1 MTNTHY
7 IAGNKTAE
15 NWQKFK
21 RELEN
26 QNSPAKWKEAF
37 EEYYLPRLE
46 LRFLNP
52 IKILQDNGTFQGE
65 GFSIMVILCSL
76 IEFIESTY
84 QGKTYR
90 FLQRGEILSAH
101 EYSSS
106 KNMFTDFLS
115 NREPF
120 RNSFDANLS
129 REFYSSIRCG
139 LLHEASTKNGWR
151 IWATSGNA
159 VIINSQEKILYR
171 NEFEI
176 AIRELINS
184 YGQELQ
190 ASALLQENFI
200 RKFSSL

>member
-1 MTNTHY
+1 
-7 IAGNKTAE
+7 
-15 NWQKFK
+15 
-21 RELEN
+21 
-26 QNSPAKWKEAF
+26 
-37 EEYYLPRLE
+37 
-46 LRFLNP
+46 
-52 IKILQDNGTFQGE
+52 
-65 GFSIMVILCSL
+65 MVILCSL

-101 EYSSS
+101 EYCSS

-120 RNSFDANLS
+120 RNSFDAKLS

-151 IWATSGNA
+151 IWAKSGNA